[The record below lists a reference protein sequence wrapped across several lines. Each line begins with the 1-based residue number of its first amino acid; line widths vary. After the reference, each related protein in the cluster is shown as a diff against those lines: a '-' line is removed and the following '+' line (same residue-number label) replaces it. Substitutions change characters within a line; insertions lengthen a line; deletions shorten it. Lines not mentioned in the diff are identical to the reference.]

1 MTTEHRENRSLPIRT
16 AVEPASLLPLSA
28 HMSYGQMRMALY
40 NVAPDLQVSP
50 RAQSFAHFGLH
61 PGAADVFLDGQAAS
75 PRLLRYCTGLIQSS
89 DFLILVSL

>member
-50 RAQSFAHFGLH
+50 LGPKVLRTLVFTPLIIVRITVI
-61 PGAADVFLDGQAAS
+61 GAAWLS
-75 PRLLRYCTGLIQSS
+75 
-89 DFLILVSL
+89 

>member
-40 NVAPDLQVSP
+40 NVAPDLQG
-50 RAQSFAHFGLH
+50 R
-61 PGAADVFLDGQAAS
+61 
-75 PRLLRYCTGLIQSS
+75 
-89 DFLILVSL
+89 ILVVVATPEV

>member
-61 PGAADVFLDGQAAS
+61 P
-75 PRLLRYCTGLIQSS
+75 PLIIVRIT
-89 DFLILVSL
+89 DILVVVATPEV